1 MTDCAGSSLGVSAT
15 QHGLDSTS
23 TSSDS
28 SSSCCKH
35 GTSKGLPHR
44 GDRTLL
50 RSARAE
56 LKKAHKEAKRRYK
69 AEVKTAKK
77 EWKRQKRAWK
87 VDRKM
92 NKHRPSQEAP
102 LVEEHRDAMDISQQ
116 DAVPSAEGKSPL
128 EVLAEMGF
136 ENIEQNAQL
145 LTAHAGNVQKTIE
158 ALLQQAANRME
169 S

>member
-1 MTDCAGSSLGVSAT
+1 MTDCAGSSVGVTAT
-15 QHGLDSTS
+15 QHEPDSTS

-28 SSSCCKH
+28 SSSSCKH
-35 GTSKGLPHR
+35 GKNKALPLR
-44 GDRTLL
+44 GDKTVL
-50 RSARAE
+50 RSARAD

-87 VDRKM
+87 VEHKM
-92 NKHRPSQEAP
+92 SKHRPSQAAP
-102 LVEEHRDAMDISQQ
+102 LAEEHCDDMDISKQ
-116 DAVPSAEGKSPL
+116 DTVTSADGKSPL

-145 LTAHAGNVQKTIE
+145 LSAHTGNVQKTIE

-169 S
+169 